1 MFTAIQSPN
10 NSFITQRRA
19 RKSGKAK
26 ESEEYM
32 QWSDNCFR
40 LTRISWG
47 PVQVRAKTL
56 LTDHFH
62 SKTSLNGLVRPKMTN
77 GYQQCLLSEQLPIER
92 IGVVHAGGCL
102 SFAVNSFEQNNT
114 ERLTGRSAKVVSSSF
129 CHGSCGA
136 QGPKSVGQKY
146 NRLFWP
152 SSSSRRSAF
161 AIVLSTL
168 ARVKLAVLVGV
179 QCKEFLPKKEHVPQ
193 ILPLGLIDNR
203 RPASFFLH

>member
-1 MFTAIQSPN
+1 MVRFVTVERCHLWSTNSPGLEVAN
-10 NSFITQRRA
+10 
-19 RKSGKAK
+19 
-26 ESEEYM
+26 
-32 QWSDNCFR
+32 
-40 LTRISWG
+40 LTRLISNKQK
-47 PVQVRAKTL
+47 PR
-56 LTDHFH
+56 
-62 SKTSLNGLVRPKMTN
+62 SS
-77 GYQQCLLSEQLPIER
+77 R

>member
-1 MFTAIQSPN
+1 M
-10 NSFITQRRA
+10 TQAAGQRA
-19 RKSGKAK
+19 FSEACRK
-26 ESEEYM
+26 
-32 QWSDNCFR
+32 R
-40 LTRISWG
+40 T
-47 PVQVRAKTL
+47 VHL
-56 LTDHFH
+56 LYCV
-62 SKTSLNGLVRPKMTN
+62 SKLAN
-77 GYQQCLLSEQLPIER
+77 
-92 IGVVHAGGCL
+92 
-102 SFAVNSFEQNNT
+102 
-114 ERLTGRSAKVVSSSF
+114 
-129 CHGSCGA
+129 CGA